1 MSEPVADL
9 LSLPARYNAMMT
21 ADLERVARERER
33 ISREVAALQARLR
46 RLASDEAWLTGALQS
61 LPPLPSVAEHTA
73 APAPA
78 LALAPAVDDGRGREG
93 ACVERLP
100 GRQPA
105 ARGPALRD
113 LVVGELLRQGGL
125 LSSHDVALALRRA
138 HPHRRIK
145 EPALRRVLEELVE
158 QSKAQRGRR
167 GSRVFYFAADATARE
182 TAV

>member
-9 LSLPARYNAMMT
+9 LSLPARYKAMMT
-21 ADLERVARERER
+21 ADLERAAKERER

-46 RLASDEAWLTGALQS
+46 RLASDETWLTVALQS
-61 LPPLPSVAEHTA
+61 LPPLPSAAEHTT
-73 APAPA
+73 AP
-78 LALAPAVDDGRGREG
+78 APAVDDERGRDG

-100 GRQPA
+100 RRQPA
-105 ARGPALRD
+105 TRGPALRD
-113 LVVGELLRQGGL
+113 LVIGELLRQGGL
-125 LSSHDVALALRRA
+125 LSSHDVAVVLRRA

-167 GSRVFYFAADATARE
+167 GSRVFYLAADATARE